1 MKINNTIN
9 LQSFKKKDNEIK
21 DKNEKKV
28 QIKNKINKNNKFE

>member
-1 MKINNTIN
+1 MTINNTIN

>member
-1 MKINNTIN
+1 